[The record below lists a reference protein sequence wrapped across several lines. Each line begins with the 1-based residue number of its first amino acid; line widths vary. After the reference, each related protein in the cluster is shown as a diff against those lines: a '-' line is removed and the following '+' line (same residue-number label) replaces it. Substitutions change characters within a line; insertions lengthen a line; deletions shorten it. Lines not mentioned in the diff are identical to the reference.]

1 MPNYCQ
7 RTRSYANLYR
17 LQFCQARDEQ
27 TVYDPAE
34 ACARCKR
41 CGERAIQCSACF
53 TLAHWGESPCP
64 HCGTDLSHRWGKAN
78 TASPP
83 SEARPATP
91 GNGHGSRSVSNASS
105 APVSLN
111 SLEDAIIEFFR
122 LLPFEAAKAAY
133 RLAIQELHPD
143 RGGDPVKAARLNAAW
158 QRIESEIFKR

>member
-7 RTRSYANLYR
+7 RTRLYANLYR

-53 TLAHWGESPCP
+53 TLAHWRESACP

-91 GNGHGSRSVSNASS
+91 ENGHGSRSVSNASS
-105 APVSLN
+105 ALVSPN

-122 LLPFEAAKAAY
+122 LLPFEAAKTAY